1 MKTNYGVLWQEAGGA
16 VVEGRLELRPLGFRF
31 TPSDDTASGEE
42 IRYEDLVA
50 IRIGMEP
57 ADELEGRPAVVV
69 ERRAGR
75 SVRIASVAERSLAS
89 ELARGLEAAGL
100 GGGDAAP
107 ARLLVLVPLKEGAA
121 PAARRLLRSGPPFAP
136 SQAGLER
143 HEAHLTASEAVFVFE
158 SLEGEDGL
166 RRLLASAPV
175 WGAAPAWRELIA
187 GPPRV
192 AEAVYTWERARRPG
206 EAEAAI
212 EEP

>member
-1 MKTNYGVLWQEAGGA
+1 MKTSYGVLWQEAGGE

-31 TPSDDTASGEE
+31 APSDDAASGEE

-50 IRIGMEP
+50 IRIGLQP

-69 ERRAGR
+69 ERRAGP

-100 GGGDAAP
+100 GGGGAP

-136 SQAGLER
+136 AQAGLER
-143 HEAHLTASEAVFVFE
+143 HEAYLTASEAVFVFE

-166 RRLLASAPV
+166 RRLLTSASV
-175 WGAAPAWRELIA
+175 WEAAPAWRELIA

-192 AEAVYTWERARRPG
+192 AEAVYTWEQARRPG
-206 EAEAAI
+206 EAEAAT